1 MCCRVSTFQHSN
13 IPTFRSGC
21 PQPVLLRQSPLV
33 GHSARCRPHRRVG
46 ARRHDRGRVARR
58 LRAHRAA
65 RAAASGP
72 LLLPFAVRSSV
83 ARPVRAA
90 PRQHRQSVDARQHQS
105 RSHCPQRS
113 HRRHRFPARL
123 SARSWDHRLSR
134 HGRQYSRAQ
143 RQRRRDQR
151 HVRRGRARRNHGGP
165 ERHPR
170 VRVRSLTGVAL
181 HGGWARRAVER
192 AQDGEPAHG
201 HHVSVAG
208 GPGRPGPGTQVNDPI
223 RVGVLGA
230 GAIAQVAH
238 LPVLRRLPGVEV
250 AAICDNDVGKA
261 QALASRF
268 EVKDT
273 YDDIE
278 EVLRYANVDVVVI
291 CTPNHLH
298 EIHVTSALA
307 AGTHVLCERPLALTL
322 AGIERAL
329 AASDRY
335 GKRVMVGM
343 NHRFRSDVQAVRG
356 FLAGGDLGALQ
367 AVRGGWY
374 TFQPSR
380 QLLGWR
386 LRREQA
392 GGGAVLDLGL
402 PLIDLGL
409 WLAGWPTP
417 KRISAHLT
425 RSSKDAVEDM
435 GSALIVCENGVSIT
449 VDVSWRHLGQGE
461 RFWFDIVGAKGS
473 AMIQPLRIFKE
484 QHGAA
489 VDVTPTGATGRETQ
503 FIQSYRAEWMYFL
516 AVIKGDVNSPPPRDQ
531 LALQRVLDAIY
542 RSADEGR
549 DVLL

>member
-1 MCCRVSTFQHSN
+1 V
-13 IPTFRSGC
+13 
-21 PQPVLLRQSPLV
+21 
-33 GHSARCRPHRRVG
+33 
-46 ARRHDRGRVARR
+46 
-58 LRAHRAA
+58 
-65 RAAASGP
+65 
-72 LLLPFAVRSSV
+72 
-83 ARPVRAA
+83 
-90 PRQHRQSVDARQHQS
+90 
-105 RSHCPQRS
+105 
-113 HRRHRFPARL
+113 
-123 SARSWDHRLSR
+123 
-134 HGRQYSRAQ
+134 
-143 RQRRRDQR
+143 
-151 HVRRGRARRNHGGP
+151 
-165 ERHPR
+165 
-170 VRVRSLTGVAL
+170 
-181 HGGWARRAVER
+181 
-192 AQDGEPAHG
+192 
-201 HHVSVAG
+201 
-208 GPGRPGPGTQVNDPI
+208 
-223 RVGVLGA
+223 
-230 GAIAQVAH
+230 
-238 LPVLRRLPGVEV
+238 
-250 AAICDNDVGKA
+250 
-261 QALASRF
+261 
-268 EVKDT
+268 
-273 YDDIE
+273 
-278 EVLRYANVDVVVI
+278 
-291 CTPNHLH
+291 
-298 EIHVTSALA
+298 
-307 AGTHVLCERPLALTL
+307 HVLCERPLALTL
-322 AGIERAL
+322 AGVERVL
-329 AASDRY
+329 AASEKY

-380 QLLGWR
+380 QMLGWR

-402 PLIDLGL
+402 PLIDLGM

-425 RSSKDAVEDM
+425 RPGKDAVEDM

-449 VDVSWRHLGQGE
+449 VDVSWRHLGEGE

-516 AVIKGDVNSPPPRDQ
+516 AVIKGDVNAPPPRDQ